1 MNNIKASSN
10 GLSLASLIFGILAVL
25 GSFMMF
31 TTPIFSGLAITFAW
45 LSRGDKKLSNQ
56 AIAGNILAII
66 AIVISLIIFIILL
79 FYMIVWAAE
88 GLDALFYT
96 FEQLL

>member
-25 GSFMMF
+25 GSFMMI

-45 LSRGDKKLSNQ
+45 LSRGDKKMSNQ
-56 AIAGNILAII
+56 AIAGNILAFI
-66 AIVISLIIFIILL
+66 AIAISLILLTILL

-96 FEQLL
+96 IDQLS